1 MEGDCDRREGRTSW
15 HHQPCLCCGENA
27 FKFVVAGFALLSGMC
42 IALSTQHAQPTHQHL
57 RQKVS
62 RSHLERHPETRA
74 TAQHRVRRY
83 TKIGTDW
90 PWSQAHI
97 KYTGSMGLNSNK
109 GLNLSTV
116 VMHGTEV
123 YLENEWGWDSTNR
136 LPQLLGKVGQ
146 EIKVGCRVINGSTH
160 QRVTQISVTEVKT
173 KKNQKK
179 TCAVEKLDCW
189 YNFTLVQ
196 PVFVVCLW
204 AHNSVGLSFKFQIST
219 TTHSFAA
226 VKISKCHFLAWH
238 AAQYAE
244 VGNQVKLEIKYS
256 QESITDPMQI
266 DGTTVTIAAPNGRR
280 WVVPVNCLRESKSL
294 NRSELGTEASWY
306 NQDYGRCPYLVI
318 NLQVWC
324 RGNLSVEMSPE
335 LGGTWWIGGPEGFKK
350 EFTIIAV
357 LRPFISKIGPYVV
370 KQNHIQELLTGPVR
384 SLKKVVLSLSTVN
397 ISSVRPHCTPFLST
411 LHAGWLAWLHSRSIQ
426 GTRARRDLLA
436 TALGGGGA
444 GLGVLNS
451 MNAEVLANKLE
462 AVTSGV
468 QGLLSPLNSSLA
480 SLGMGQWLV
489 SEVLP
494 TWEQISE
501 KDHQVL
507 LQVLGIEQNNVS
519 LALSCIQAQ
528 MWVQSV
534 IAGIL
539 RDGDNGVLP
548 TEIRK
553 IVWDAATE
561 KERQLQAWWRLV
573 NFTHDQVLNAV
584 IAHVL
589 TVAEAHIEKVY
600 PIVALGVNT
609 NGSVVYPLEHRMWA
623 RVSRGKWQ
631 SVDLEAC
638 ILERGLGFICEDDA
652 LKASDVCFDTKEGVC
667 HFEINP
673 QSRNKN
679 VLAYGGKGC
688 VCFRTMCKYVQINEV
703 YNQTVFNDSNM
714 CACNVAIIR
723 GCDFVYKPPVF
734 TSQLLIRNYTLYRSI
749 TPTPIGMDLSL
760 VKEMLEHATLQQL
773 LENAKAEAKKILI
786 TVHHDGNVIKQVM
799 ERIKRVGE
807 HHWWEIFFG
816 WSPTATGI
824 FNALLH
830 PVVVILL
837 MQICVCF
844 AMVVTCYWMRQVK
857 LCIDKQVKRLGLAKR
872 LLP

>member
-1 MEGDCDRREGRTSW
+1 MI
-15 HHQPCLCCGENA
+15 
-27 FKFVVAGFALLSGMC
+27 SGMC
-42 IALSTQHAQPTHQHL
+42 IALSVHHAQPTHQHL
-57 RQKVS
+57 QEQVS
-62 RSHLERHPETRA
+62 LSHLARHPDKWA
-74 TAQHRVRRY
+74 AVQHRVRRY
-83 TKIGTDW
+83 AKIGMDW
-90 PWSQAHI
+90 PWSQAHV
-97 KYTGSMGLNSNK
+97 KYTGSMGLSSNK

-116 VMHGTEV
+116 VMHGAEV
-123 YLENEWGWDSTNR
+123 YLENEWSWDSTSR

-146 EIKVGCRVINGSTH
+146 EIKVGCRVVNGSTH
-160 QRVTQISVTEVKT
+160 QRVTQISITEIKT
-173 KKNQKK
+173 KKSQKK
-179 TCAVEKLDCW
+179 NCAMEKLDCW
-189 YNFTLVQ
+189 CNFTLVQ

-204 AHNSVGLSFKFQIST
+204 AQNSVGLSFKFKIST
-219 TTHSFAA
+219 TMHSFSALK
-226 VKISKCHFLAWH
+226 VPRCHFLAWR
-238 AAQYAE
+238 AARYAE
-244 VGNQVKLEIKYS
+244 VGNQVKLEIRYS
-256 QESITDPMQI
+256 QGSITDLRKI
-266 DGTTVTIAAPNGRR
+266 NGTTVTITAPNGRK
-280 WVVPVNCLRESKSL
+280 WVVLLNCPQDNKIL
-294 NRSELGTEASWY
+294 NRSELKPEASWY
-306 NQDYGRCPYLVI
+306 SQDYGYCPHPLV

-324 RGNLSVEMSPE
+324 QGNLNVEMSPE
-335 LGGTWWIGGPEGFKK
+335 LGGKWLIGGPEGFQK
-350 EFTIIAV
+350 EFPIFAV
-357 LRPFISKIGPYVV
+357 QRPFVSKIGPYVV
-370 KQNHIQELLTGPVR
+370 KQNHIQELLTSPVR

-411 LHAGWLAWLHSRSIQ
+411 LYTGWLAWLHSRSIQ
-426 GTRARRDLLA
+426 GARARRDLLA

-451 MNAEVLANKLE
+451 MNVEVLANKLE

-468 QGLLSPLNSSLA
+468 QGILSPLNSSLA

-494 TWEQISE
+494 TWKKISE

-507 LQVLGIEQNNVS
+507 LQALGIEQNNVS

-534 IAGIL
+534 VAGIL

-553 IVWDAATE
+553 IVWDAATD

-573 NFTHDQVLNAV
+573 NFTHDQVLDAV
-584 IAHVL
+584 IAYVL
-589 TVAEAHIEKVY
+589 TVAEARIEKVY

-609 NGSVVYPLEHRMWA
+609 NGSVVYPLDHRMWA
-623 RVSRGKWQ
+623 RVSDKKWQ

-652 LKASDVCFDTKEGVC
+652 LKASDVCFDTSEGVC

-673 QSRNKN
+673 QSNNKT
-679 VLAYGGKGC
+679 VLVYVGKGC
-688 VCFRTMCKYVQINEV
+688 VCFRTMCKYVQINDI

-760 VKEMLEHATLQQL
+760 VKEMLEHANLQQL

-786 TVHHDGNVIKQVM
+786 TVHHDGNVIKQVI

-807 HHWWEIFFG
+807 HHWWEMFFG

-830 PVVVILL
+830 PVVIILL
-837 MQICVCF
+837 MQACVCF
-844 AMVVTCYWMRQVK
+844 AMVATCYWIRQVR
-857 LCIDKQVKRLGLAKR
+857 LCIDSQLNQLGLAKR

>member
-1 MEGDCDRREGRTSW
+1 MI
-15 HHQPCLCCGENA
+15 
-27 FKFVVAGFALLSGMC
+27 SGMC
-42 IALSTQHAQPTHQHL
+42 IALSVHHAQPTHQHL
-57 RQKVS
+57 QEQVS
-62 RSHLERHPETRA
+62 HSHLARHPDKWA
-74 TAQHRVRRY
+74 AVQHRVRRY
-83 TKIGTDW
+83 AKIGTDW
-90 PWSQAHI
+90 PWSQAHV
-97 KYTGSMGLNSNK
+97 KYTGSMGLSSNK

-116 VMHGTEV
+116 VMHGAEV
-123 YLENEWGWDSTNR
+123 YLENEWSWDSTSR

-146 EIKVGCRVINGSTH
+146 EIKVGCRVVNGSTH
-160 QRVTQISVTEVKT
+160 QRVTQISITEIKT
-173 KKNQKK
+173 KKSQKK
-179 TCAVEKLDCW
+179 NCAMEKLDCW
-189 YNFTLVQ
+189 CNFTLVQ

-204 AHNSVGLSFKFQIST
+204 AQNSVGLSFKFKIST
-219 TTHSFAA
+219 TMHSFSALK
-226 VKISKCHFLAWH
+226 VPRCHFLAWR
-238 AAQYAE
+238 AARYAE
-244 VGNQVKLEIKYS
+244 VGNQVKLEIRYS
-256 QESITDPMQI
+256 QGSITDLRKI
-266 DGTTVTIAAPNGRR
+266 NGTTVTITAPNGRK
-280 WVVPVNCLRESKSL
+280 WVVLLNCPQDNKIL
-294 NRSELGTEASWY
+294 NRSELKPEASWY
-306 NQDYGRCPYLVI
+306 SQDYGYCPHPLV

-324 RGNLSVEMSPE
+324 QGNLNVEMSPE
-335 LGGTWWIGGPEGFKK
+335 LGGKWLIGGPEGFQK
-350 EFTIIAV
+350 EFPIFAV
-357 LRPFISKIGPYVV
+357 QRPFVSKIGPYVV
-370 KQNHIQELLTGPVR
+370 KQNHIQELLTSPVR

-411 LHAGWLAWLHSRSIQ
+411 LYTGWLAWLHSRSIQ
-426 GTRARRDLLA
+426 GARARRDLLA

-451 MNAEVLANKLE
+451 MNVEVLANKLE

-468 QGLLSPLNSSLA
+468 QGILSPLNSSLA

-494 TWEQISE
+494 TWEKISE

-507 LQVLGIEQNNVS
+507 LQALGIEQNNVS

-534 IAGIL
+534 VAGIL

-553 IVWDAATE
+553 IVWDAATD

-573 NFTHDQVLNAV
+573 NFTHDQVLDAV
-584 IAHVL
+584 IAYVL
-589 TVAEAHIEKVY
+589 TVAEARIEKVY

-609 NGSVVYPLEHRMWA
+609 NGSVVYPLDHRMWA
-623 RVSRGKWQ
+623 RVSDKKWQ

-652 LKASDVCFDTKEGVC
+652 LKASDVCFDTSEGVC

-673 QSRNKN
+673 QSNNKT
-679 VLAYGGKGC
+679 VLVYVGKGC
-688 VCFRTMCKYVQINEV
+688 VCFRTMCKYVQINDI

-760 VKEMLEHATLQQL
+760 VKEMLEHANLQQL

-786 TVHHDGNVIKQVM
+786 TVHHDGNVIKQVI

-807 HHWWEIFFG
+807 HHWWEMFFG

-830 PVVVILL
+830 PVVIILL
-837 MQICVCF
+837 MQACVCF
-844 AMVVTCYWMRQVK
+844 AMVATCYWIRQVR
-857 LCIDKQVKRLGLAKR
+857 LCIDSQLNQLGLAKR

>member
-1 MEGDCDRREGRTSW
+1 MI
-15 HHQPCLCCGENA
+15 
-27 FKFVVAGFALLSGMC
+27 SGMC
-42 IALSTQHAQPTHQHL
+42 IALSVHHAQPTHQHL
-57 RQKVS
+57 QEQVS
-62 RSHLERHPETRA
+62 LSHLARHPDKWA
-74 TAQHRVRRY
+74 AVQHRVRRY
-83 TKIGTDW
+83 AKIGMDW
-90 PWSQAHI
+90 PWSQAHV
-97 KYTGSMGLNSNK
+97 KYTGSMGLSSNK

-116 VMHGTEV
+116 VMHGAEV
-123 YLENEWGWDSTNR
+123 YLENEWSWDSTSR

-146 EIKVGCRVINGSTH
+146 EIKVGCRVVNGSTH
-160 QRVTQISVTEVKT
+160 QRVTQISITEIKT
-173 KKNQKK
+173 KKSQKK
-179 TCAVEKLDCW
+179 NCAMEKLDCW
-189 YNFTLVQ
+189 CNFTLVQ

-204 AHNSVGLSFKFQIST
+204 AQNSVGLSFKFKIST
-219 TTHSFAA
+219 TMHSFSALK
-226 VKISKCHFLAWH
+226 VPRCHFLAWR
-238 AAQYAE
+238 AARYAE
-244 VGNQVKLEIKYS
+244 VGNQVKLEIRYS
-256 QESITDPMQI
+256 QGSITDLRKI
-266 DGTTVTIAAPNGRR
+266 NGTTVTITAPNGHK
-280 WVVPVNCLRESKSL
+280 WVVLLNCPQDNKIL
-294 NRSELGTEASWY
+294 NRSELKPEASWY
-306 NQDYGRCPYLVI
+306 SQDYGYCPHPLV

-324 RGNLSVEMSPE
+324 QGNLNVEMSPE
-335 LGGTWWIGGPEGFKK
+335 LGGKWLIGGPEGFQK
-350 EFTIIAV
+350 EFPIFAV
-357 LRPFISKIGPYVV
+357 QRPFVSKIGPYVV
-370 KQNHIQELLTGPVR
+370 KQNHIQELLTSPVR

-411 LHAGWLAWLHSRSIQ
+411 LYTGWLAWLHSRSIQ
-426 GTRARRDLLA
+426 GARARRDLLA

-451 MNAEVLANKLE
+451 MNVEVLANKLE

-468 QGLLSPLNSSLA
+468 QGILSPLNSSLA

-494 TWEQISE
+494 TWEKISE

-507 LQVLGIEQNNVS
+507 LQALGIEQNNVS

-534 IAGIL
+534 VAGIL

-553 IVWDAATE
+553 IVWDAATD

-573 NFTHDQVLNAV
+573 NFTHDQVLDAV
-584 IAHVL
+584 IAYVL
-589 TVAEAHIEKVY
+589 TVAEARIEKVY

-609 NGSVVYPLEHRMWA
+609 NGSVVYPLDHRMWA
-623 RVSRGKWQ
+623 RVSDKKWQ

-652 LKASDVCFDTKEGVC
+652 LKASDVCFDTSEGVC

-673 QSRNKN
+673 QSNNKT
-679 VLAYGGKGC
+679 VLVYVGKGC
-688 VCFRTMCKYVQINEV
+688 VCFRTMCKYVQINDI

-760 VKEMLEHATLQQL
+760 VKEMLEHANLQQL

-786 TVHHDGNVIKQVM
+786 TVHHDGNVIKQVI

-807 HHWWEIFFG
+807 HHWWEMFFG

-830 PVVVILL
+830 PVVIILL
-837 MQICVCF
+837 MQACVCF
-844 AMVVTCYWMRQVK
+844 AMVATCYWIRQVR
-857 LCIDKQVKRLGLAKR
+857 LCIDSQLNQLGLAKR

>member
-1 MEGDCDRREGRTSW
+1 MI
-15 HHQPCLCCGENA
+15 
-27 FKFVVAGFALLSGMC
+27 SGMC
-42 IALSTQHAQPTHQHL
+42 IALSVHHAQPTHQHL
-57 RQKVS
+57 QEQVS
-62 RSHLERHPETRA
+62 HSHLARHPDKWA
-74 TAQHRVRRY
+74 AVQHRVRRY
-83 TKIGTDW
+83 AKIGMDW
-90 PWSQAHI
+90 PWSQAHV
-97 KYTGSMGLNSNK
+97 KYTGSMGLSSNK

-116 VMHGTEV
+116 VMHGAEV
-123 YLENEWGWDSTNR
+123 YLENEWSWDSTSR

-146 EIKVGCRVINGSTH
+146 EIKVGCRVVNGSTH
-160 QRVTQISVTEVKT
+160 QRVTQISITEIKT
-173 KKNQKK
+173 KKSQKK
-179 TCAVEKLDCW
+179 NCAMEKLDCW
-189 YNFTLVQ
+189 CNFTLVQ

-204 AHNSVGLSFKFQIST
+204 AQNSVGLSFKFKIST
-219 TTHSFAA
+219 TMHSFSALK
-226 VKISKCHFLAWH
+226 VPRCHFLAWR
-238 AAQYAE
+238 AARYAE
-244 VGNQVKLEIKYS
+244 VGNQVKLEIRYS
-256 QESITDPMQI
+256 QGSITDLRKI
-266 DGTTVTIAAPNGRR
+266 NGTTVTITAPNGRK
-280 WVVPVNCLRESKSL
+280 WVVLLNCPQDNKIL
-294 NRSELGTEASWY
+294 NRSELKPEASWY
-306 NQDYGRCPYLVI
+306 SQDYGYCPHPLV

-324 RGNLSVEMSPE
+324 QGNLNVEMSPE
-335 LGGTWWIGGPEGFKK
+335 LGGKWLIGGPEGFQK
-350 EFTIIAV
+350 EFPIFAV
-357 LRPFISKIGPYVV
+357 QRPFVSKIGPYVV
-370 KQNHIQELLTGPVR
+370 KQNHIQELLTSPVR

-411 LHAGWLAWLHSRSIQ
+411 LYTGWLAWLHSRSIQ
-426 GTRARRDLLA
+426 GARARRDLLA

-451 MNAEVLANKLE
+451 MNVEVLANKLE

-468 QGLLSPLNSSLA
+468 QGILSPLNSSLA

-494 TWEQISE
+494 TWEKISE

-507 LQVLGIEQNNVS
+507 LQALGIEQNNVS

-534 IAGIL
+534 VAGIL

-553 IVWDAATE
+553 IVWDAATD

-573 NFTHDQVLNAV
+573 NFTHDQVLDAV
-584 IAHVL
+584 IAYVL
-589 TVAEAHIEKVY
+589 TVAEARIEKVY

-609 NGSVVYPLEHRMWA
+609 NGSVVYPLDHRMWA
-623 RVSRGKWQ
+623 RVSDKKWQ

-652 LKASDVCFDTKEGVC
+652 LKASDVCFDTSEGVC

-673 QSRNKN
+673 QSNNKT
-679 VLAYGGKGC
+679 VLVYVGKGC
-688 VCFRTMCKYVQINEV
+688 VCFRTMCKYVQINDI

-760 VKEMLEHATLQQL
+760 VKEMLEHANLQQL

-786 TVHHDGNVIKQVM
+786 TVHHDGNVIKQVI

-807 HHWWEIFFG
+807 HHWWEMFFG

-830 PVVVILL
+830 PVVIILL
-837 MQICVCF
+837 MQACVCF
-844 AMVVTCYWMRQVK
+844 AMVATCYWIRQVR
-857 LCIDKQVKRLGLAKR
+857 LCIDSQLNQLGLAKR

>member
-1 MEGDCDRREGRTSW
+1 MI
-15 HHQPCLCCGENA
+15 
-27 FKFVVAGFALLSGMC
+27 SGMC
-42 IALSTQHAQPTHQHL
+42 IALSVHHAQPTHQHL
-57 RQKVS
+57 QEQVS
-62 RSHLERHPETRA
+62 LSHLARHPDKWA
-74 TAQHRVRRY
+74 AVQHRVRRY
-83 TKIGTDW
+83 AKIGMDW
-90 PWSQAHI
+90 PWSQAHV
-97 KYTGSMGLNSNK
+97 KYTGSMGLSSNK

-116 VMHGTEV
+116 VMHGAEV
-123 YLENEWGWDSTNR
+123 YLENEWSWDSTSR

-146 EIKVGCRVINGSTH
+146 EIKVGCRVVNGSTH
-160 QRVTQISVTEVKT
+160 QRVTQISITEIKT
-173 KKNQKK
+173 KKSQKK
-179 TCAVEKLDCW
+179 NCAMEKLDCW
-189 YNFTLVQ
+189 CNFTLVQ

-204 AHNSVGLSFKFQIST
+204 AQNSVGLSFKFKIST
-219 TTHSFAA
+219 TMHSFSALK
-226 VKISKCHFLAWH
+226 VPRCHFLAWR
-238 AAQYAE
+238 AARYAE
-244 VGNQVKLEIKYS
+244 VGNQVKLEIRYS
-256 QESITDPMQI
+256 QGSITDLRKI
-266 DGTTVTIAAPNGRR
+266 NGTTVTITAPNGRK
-280 WVVPVNCLRESKSL
+280 WVVLLNCPQDNKIL
-294 NRSELGTEASWY
+294 NRSELKPEASWY
-306 NQDYGRCPYLVI
+306 SQDYGYCPHPLV

-324 RGNLSVEMSPE
+324 QGNLNVEMSPE
-335 LGGTWWIGGPEGFKK
+335 LGGKWLIGGPEGFQK
-350 EFTIIAV
+350 EFPIFAV
-357 LRPFISKIGPYVV
+357 QRPFVSKIGPYVV
-370 KQNHIQELLTGPVR
+370 KQNHIQELLTSPVR

-411 LHAGWLAWLHSRSIQ
+411 LYTGWLAWLHSRSIQ
-426 GTRARRDLLA
+426 GARARRDLLA

-451 MNAEVLANKLE
+451 MNVEVLANKLE

-468 QGLLSPLNSSLA
+468 QGILSPLNSSLA

-494 TWEQISE
+494 TWEKISE

-507 LQVLGIEQNNVS
+507 LQALGIEQNNVS

-534 IAGIL
+534 VAGIL

-553 IVWDAATE
+553 IVWDAATD

-573 NFTHDQVLNAV
+573 NFTHDQVLDAV
-584 IAHVL
+584 IAYVL
-589 TVAEAHIEKVY
+589 TVAEARIEKVY

-609 NGSVVYPLEHRMWA
+609 NGSVVYPLDHRMWA
-623 RVSRGKWQ
+623 RVSDKKWQ

-652 LKASDVCFDTKEGVC
+652 LKASDVCFDTSEGVC

-673 QSRNKN
+673 QSNNKT
-679 VLAYGGKGC
+679 VLVYVGKGC
-688 VCFRTMCKYVQINEV
+688 VCFRTMCKYVQINDI

-760 VKEMLEHATLQQL
+760 VKEMLEHANLQQL

-786 TVHHDGNVIKQVM
+786 TVHHDGNVIKQVI

-807 HHWWEIFFG
+807 HHWWEMFFG

-830 PVVVILL
+830 PVVIILL
-837 MQICVCF
+837 MQACVCF
-844 AMVVTCYWMRQVK
+844 AMVATCYWIRQVR
-857 LCIDKQVKRLGLAKR
+857 LCIDSQLNQLGLAKR

>member
-1 MEGDCDRREGRTSW
+1 MI
-15 HHQPCLCCGENA
+15 
-27 FKFVVAGFALLSGMC
+27 SGMC
-42 IALSTQHAQPTHQHL
+42 IALSMHHAQPTHQHL
-57 RQKVS
+57 QEQVS
-62 RSHLERHPETRA
+62 HSLLARHPDKWA
-74 TAQHRVRRY
+74 AVQHRVRRY
-83 TKIGTDW
+83 AKIGTDW

-97 KYTGSMGLNSNK
+97 KYTGSMGLSSNK

-116 VMHGTEV
+116 VMHGAEV
-123 YLENEWGWDSTNR
+123 YLENEWSWDSTSR

-146 EIKVGCRVINGSTH
+146 EIKVGCRVVNGSTH
-160 QRVTQISVTEVKT
+160 QRVTQISITEIKT
-173 KKNQKK
+173 KKSQKK
-179 TCAVEKLDCW
+179 NCAMEKLDCW
-189 YNFTLVQ
+189 CNFTLVQ

-204 AHNSVGLSFKFQIST
+204 AQNSVGLSFKFKIST
-219 TTHSFAA
+219 TMHSFSALK
-226 VKISKCHFLAWH
+226 VPRCHFLAWR

-244 VGNQVKLEIKYS
+244 VGNQVKLEIRYS
-256 QESITDPMQI
+256 QGSITDPRKI
-266 DGTTVTIAAPNGRR
+266 NGTTVTITAPNGRK
-280 WVVPVNCLRESKSL
+280 WVVLLNCPQDNKILS
-294 NRSELGTEASWY
+294 RSELKPEASWY
-306 NQDYGRCPYLVI
+306 SQDYGYCPHPLV

-324 RGNLSVEMSPE
+324 RGNLSIEMSPE
-335 LGGTWWIGGPEGFKK
+335 LGGKWLIGGPEGFQK
-350 EFTIIAV
+350 EFPMFAV
-357 LRPFISKIGPYVV
+357 QRPFVSKIGPYVV
-370 KQNHIQELLTGPVR
+370 KQNHIQELLTSPVR

-397 ISSVRPHCTPFLST
+397 ISSIRPHCTPFLST
-411 LHAGWLAWLHSRSIQ
+411 LYTGWLAWLHSRSIQ

-451 MNAEVLANKLE
+451 MNVEVLANKLE

-494 TWEQISE
+494 TWEKISE

-507 LQVLGIEQNNVS
+507 LQALGIEQNNVS

-534 IAGIL
+534 VAGIL

-553 IVWDAATE
+553 IVWDAATD

-573 NFTHDQVLNAV
+573 NFTHDQVLDAV
-584 IAHVL
+584 IAFVL
-589 TVAEAHIEKVY
+589 TVAEARIEKVY

-609 NGSVVYPLEHRMWA
+609 NGSVVYPLDHRMWA
-623 RVSRGKWQ
+623 RVSDKKWQ

-652 LKASDVCFDTKEGVC
+652 LKASDVCFDTREGVC

-673 QSRNKN
+673 QSNNKT
-679 VLAYGGKGC
+679 VLVYVGKGC
-688 VCFRTMCKYVQINEV
+688 VCFRTMCKYVQINDI

-760 VKEMLEHATLQQL
+760 VKEMLEHANLQQL

-786 TVHHDGNVIKQVM
+786 TVHHDGNVIKQVI

-807 HHWWEIFFG
+807 HHWWEMFFG

-830 PVVVILL
+830 PVVIILL
-837 MQICVCF
+837 MQACVCF
-844 AMVVTCYWMRQVK
+844 AMVATCYWIRQVR
-857 LCIDKQVKRLGLAKR
+857 LCIDSQLNQLGLAKR

>member
-1 MEGDCDRREGRTSW
+1 M
-15 HHQPCLCCGENA
+15 
-27 FKFVVAGFALLSGMC
+27 
-42 IALSTQHAQPTHQHL
+42 
-57 RQKVS
+57 
-62 RSHLERHPETRA
+62 
-74 TAQHRVRRY
+74 
-83 TKIGTDW
+83 
-90 PWSQAHI
+90 
-97 KYTGSMGLNSNK
+97 
-109 GLNLSTV
+109 
-116 VMHGTEV
+116 
-123 YLENEWGWDSTNR
+123 
-136 LPQLLGKVGQ
+136 
-146 EIKVGCRVINGSTH
+146 
-160 QRVTQISVTEVKT
+160 
-173 KKNQKK
+173 
-179 TCAVEKLDCW
+179 
-189 YNFTLVQ
+189 
-196 PVFVVCLW
+196 
-204 AHNSVGLSFKFQIST
+204 
-219 TTHSFAA
+219 
-226 VKISKCHFLAWH
+226 
-238 AAQYAE
+238 
-244 VGNQVKLEIKYS
+244 
-256 QESITDPMQI
+256 
-266 DGTTVTIAAPNGRR
+266 
-280 WVVPVNCLRESKSL
+280 
-294 NRSELGTEASWY
+294 
-306 NQDYGRCPYLVI
+306 
-318 NLQVWC
+318 
-324 RGNLSVEMSPE
+324 
-335 LGGTWWIGGPEGFKK
+335 IGGPEGFQK
-350 EFTIIAV
+350 EFPIFAV
-357 LRPFISKIGPYVV
+357 QRPFVSKIGPYVV
-370 KQNHIQELLTGPVR
+370 KQNHIQELLTSPVR

-397 ISSVRPHCTPFLST
+397 ISSIRPHCTPFLST
-411 LHAGWLAWLHSRSIQ
+411 LYTGWLAWLHSRSIQ

-451 MNAEVLANKLE
+451 MNVEVLANKLE

-494 TWEQISE
+494 TWEKISE

-507 LQVLGIEQNNVS
+507 LQALGIEQNNVS

-534 IAGIL
+534 VAGIL

-553 IVWDAATE
+553 IVWDAATD

-573 NFTHDQVLNAV
+573 NFTHDQVLDAV
-584 IAHVL
+584 IAFVL
-589 TVAEAHIEKVY
+589 TVAEARIEKVY

-609 NGSVVYPLEHRMWA
+609 NGSVVYPLDHRMWA
-623 RVSRGKWQ
+623 RVSDKKWQ

-652 LKASDVCFDTKEGVC
+652 LKASDVCFDTREGVC

-673 QSRNKN
+673 QSNNKT
-679 VLAYGGKGC
+679 VLVYVGKGC
-688 VCFRTMCKYVQINEV
+688 VCFRTMCKYVQINDI

-760 VKEMLEHATLQQL
+760 VKEMLEHANLQQL

-786 TVHHDGNVIKQVM
+786 TVHHDGNVIKQVI

-807 HHWWEIFFG
+807 HHWWEMFFG
-816 WSPTATGI
+816 WSPTASGI

-830 PVVVILL
+830 PVVIILL
-837 MQICVCF
+837 MQACVCF
-844 AMVVTCYWMRQVK
+844 AMVATCYWIRQVR
-857 LCIDKQVKRLGLAKR
+857 LCIDSQLNQLGLAKR

>member
-1 MEGDCDRREGRTSW
+1 
-15 HHQPCLCCGENA
+15 
-27 FKFVVAGFALLSGMC
+27 
-42 IALSTQHAQPTHQHL
+42 
-57 RQKVS
+57 
-62 RSHLERHPETRA
+62 
-74 TAQHRVRRY
+74 
-83 TKIGTDW
+83 
-90 PWSQAHI
+90 
-97 KYTGSMGLNSNK
+97 MGLNSNK
-109 GLNLSTV
+109 RLNLSTV

-123 YLENEWGWDSTNR
+123 YLENEWSWDSTNR

-146 EIKVGCRVINGSTH
+146 EIKVGCRVINGSTY

-179 TCAVEKLDCW
+179 NCAVEKLDCW
-189 YNFTLVQ
+189 CNFTLVQ

-204 AHNSVGLSFKFQIST
+204 AHDSVGLSFKFKIT
-219 TTHSFAA
+219 TMTRSFAA
-226 VKISKCHFLAWH
+226 IKISKCHFLAWH

-256 QESITDPMQI
+256 QEGITDPMQI
-266 DGTTVTIAAPNGRR
+266 DGTTVTITAPNGRK
-280 WVVPVNCLRESKSL
+280 WVVSVNCLRENKTL

-306 NQDYGRCPYLVI
+306 NQDYGRCPHLVI

-335 LGGTWWIGGPEGFKK
+335 LGGKWWIGGPEGFKK

-357 LRPFISKIGPYVV
+357 LRPFVSKIGPYVV

-397 ISSVRPHCTPFLST
+397 ISSIRPHCTPFLST
-411 LHAGWLAWLHSRSIQ
+411 LNTGWLAWLHSRSIQ

-436 TALGGGGA
+436 TALGGGGT

-451 MNAEVLANKLE
+451 MNMEVLANKLE

-468 QGLLSPLNSSLA
+468 QGVLNPLNSSLA

-507 LQVLGIEQNNVS
+507 LQALGIEQNNIS

-534 IAGIL
+534 VAGIL

-589 TVAEAHIEKVY
+589 TVAEARIEKVY

-609 NGSVVYPLEHRMWA
+609 NGSVVYPLDHRMWA
-623 RVSRGKWQ
+623 RVSDGKWQ

-673 QSRNKN
+673 QSSNKTMLVYVKITRFLSAEYSLKHKDFCLGLK
-679 VLAYGGKGC
+679 VLAECGALHGC
-688 VCFRTMCKYVQINEV
+688 RTRQQHPLQLQRAAALCRAGTRCTGSCQFWDVPCSHVEVPQQVLTPCEQTQRVSISSEAKLVLLAVLSVERKDERQAVHRRTYPTPGEPPFAAVRQAVCRLCSTTPSPQAQRPADDEDSSASEGSRGFSADGFCKAGDMEVDDKSADSTAMEKLKQFHRAKQWLVHTHVRNGMVPLSNGAVASRDCKSLQVLIKVIN
-703 YNQTVFNDSNM
+703 TSS
-714 CACNVAIIR
+714 
-723 GCDFVYKPPVF
+723 
-734 TSQLLIRNYTLYRSI
+734 TSQGSEYTG
-749 TPTPIGMDLSL
+749 TLSL
-760 VKEMLEHATLQQL
+760 VSYCCRQERLPG
-773 LENAKAEAKKILI
+773 KKKTWKVPI
-786 TVHHDGNVIKQVM
+786 TSQ
-799 ERIKRVGE
+799 
-807 HHWWEIFFG
+807 
-816 WSPTATGI
+816 PQ
-824 FNALLH
+824 
-830 PVVVILL
+830 P
-837 MQICVCF
+837 
-844 AMVVTCYWMRQVK
+844 
-857 LCIDKQVKRLGLAKR
+857 
-872 LLP
+872 

>member
-15 HHQPCLCCGENA
+15 HHQPCLHYGENA
-27 FKFVVAGFALLSGMC
+27 FKFVVAGFALISGMC
-42 IALSTQHAQPTHQHL
+42 IALSMECAQL
-57 RQKVS
+57 NYKNFREKFS
-62 RSHLERHPETRA
+62 SSLLERHFNKRA

-83 TKIGTDW
+83 TKTGTDW

-116 VMHGTEV
+116 VMHGSEV
-123 YLENEWGWDSTNR
+123 YLENEWSWDSTNR

-146 EIKVGCRVINGSTH
+146 DIKVGCRVINGSTH
-160 QRVTQISVTEVKT
+160 ERVTQISVTEIKT
-173 KKNQKK
+173 KKSQKK
-179 TCAVEKLDCW
+179 NCAMEKLDCW
-189 YNFTLVQ
+189 CNFTLVQ

-204 AHNSVGLSFKFQIST
+204 AQNSVGLSFKFKIST
-219 TTHSFAA
+219 TIRSFTAI
-226 VKISKCHFLAWH
+226 KILKCHFLAWH
-238 AAQYAE
+238 AVQYAE
-244 VGNQVKLEIKYS
+244 VGNQVKLEIRYS
-256 QESITDPMQI
+256 QESVTDPRKI
-266 DGTTVTIAAPNGRR
+266 NGATVTITAPNGHK
-280 WVVPVNCLRESKSL
+280 WIVSVNCIRESKTFNKSL
-294 NRSELGTEASWY
+294 LSAEGSWY
-306 NQDYGRCPYLVI
+306 NQNYGHCPRSII

-324 RGNLSVEMSPE
+324 RGNLSVQMSSE
-335 LGGTWWIGGPEGFKK
+335 LGGKWLIGGPEGFKK

-357 LRPFISKIGPYVV
+357 LRPFVSKIGPYVV

-397 ISSVRPHCTPFLST
+397 VSSVRPHCTPFLST
-411 LHAGWLAWLHSRSIQ
+411 LYTGWLAWLHSRSIHEVR
-426 GTRARRDLLA
+426 TKRDLLSM
-436 TALGGGGA
+436 ALGGGGT

-451 MNAEVLANKLE
+451 MNVEVLANKLE
-462 AVTSGV
+462 AVTSGM
-468 QGLLSPLNSSLA
+468 QGLINPINSSLA
-480 SLGMGQWLV
+480 NLGMGQWLV
-489 SEVLP
+489 SDVLP
-494 TWEQISE
+494 AWEQISE

-507 LQVLGIEQNNVS
+507 LQALGIEQNNVS

-528 MWVQSV
+528 TWVQSV
-534 IAGIL
+534 VAGIL

-584 IAHVL
+584 IAYVL
-589 TVAEAHIEKVY
+589 TVEDATIEKVY
-600 PIVALGVNT
+600 PIVALGINT
-609 NGSVVYPLEHRMWA
+609 NESVVYPLDHRMWA
-623 RVSRGKWQ
+623 RVSDKKWQ
-631 SVDLEAC
+631 TVDLEAC

-673 QSRNKN
+673 QSNNKT
-679 VLAYGGKGC
+679 VLAYVGKGC
-688 VCFRTMCKYVQINEV
+688 VCFRTMCKYVVINEI

-734 TSQLLIRNYTLYRSI
+734 TSQLLIRNYTLYHSI

-760 VKEMLEHATLQQL
+760 VKEMLEHANLQQL

-799 ERIKRVGE
+799 ERIKKVGE

-837 MQICVCF
+837 MQICVCI
-844 AMVVTCYWMRQVK
+844 AMVVTCYWMRQVRH
-857 LCIDKQVKRLGLAKR
+857 CIDKQLKELGVAKR
-872 LLP
+872 FLQ

>member
-1 MEGDCDRREGRTSW
+1 MI
-15 HHQPCLCCGENA
+15 
-27 FKFVVAGFALLSGMC
+27 SGMC
-42 IALSTQHAQPTHQHL
+42 IALSVHHAQPTHQHL
-57 RQKVS
+57 QEQVS
-62 RSHLERHPETRA
+62 LSHLARHPDKWA
-74 TAQHRVRRY
+74 AVQHRVRRY
-83 TKIGTDW
+83 AKIGMDW
-90 PWSQAHI
+90 PWSQAHV
-97 KYTGSMGLNSNK
+97 KYTGSMGLSSNK

-116 VMHGTEV
+116 VMHGAEV
-123 YLENEWGWDSTNR
+123 YLENEWSWDSTSR

-146 EIKVGCRVINGSTH
+146 EIKVGCRVVNGSTH
-160 QRVTQISVTEVKT
+160 QRVTQISITEIKT
-173 KKNQKK
+173 KKSQKK
-179 TCAVEKLDCW
+179 NCAMEKLDCW
-189 YNFTLVQ
+189 CNFTLVQ

-204 AHNSVGLSFKFQIST
+204 AQNSVGLSFKFKIST
-219 TTHSFAA
+219 TMHSFSALK
-226 VKISKCHFLAWH
+226 VPRCHFLAWR
-238 AAQYAE
+238 AARYAE
-244 VGNQVKLEIKYS
+244 VGNQVKLEIRYS
-256 QESITDPMQI
+256 QGSITDLRKI
-266 DGTTVTIAAPNGRR
+266 NGTTVTITAPNGRK
-280 WVVPVNCLRESKSL
+280 WVVLLNCPQDNKIL
-294 NRSELGTEASWY
+294 NRSELKPEASWY
-306 NQDYGRCPYLVI
+306 SQDYGYCPHPLV

-324 RGNLSVEMSPE
+324 QGNLNVEMSPE
-335 LGGTWWIGGPEGFKK
+335 LGGKWLIGGPEGFQK
-350 EFTIIAV
+350 EFPIFAV
-357 LRPFISKIGPYVV
+357 QRPFVSKIGPYVV
-370 KQNHIQELLTGPVR
+370 KQNHIQELLTSPVR

-411 LHAGWLAWLHSRSIQ
+411 LYTGWLAWLHSRSIQ
-426 GTRARRDLLA
+426 GARARRDLLA

-451 MNAEVLANKLE
+451 MNVEVLANKLE

-468 QGLLSPLNSSLA
+468 QGILSPLNSSLA

-494 TWEQISE
+494 TWEKISE

-507 LQVLGIEQNNVS
+507 LQALGIEQNNVS

-534 IAGIL
+534 VAGIL

-553 IVWDAATE
+553 IVWDAATD
-561 KERQLQAWWRLV
+561 KERHLQAWWRLV
-573 NFTHDQVLNAV
+573 NFTHDQVLDAV
-584 IAHVL
+584 IAYVL
-589 TVAEAHIEKVY
+589 TVAEARIEKVY

-609 NGSVVYPLEHRMWA
+609 NGSVVYPLDHRMWA
-623 RVSRGKWQ
+623 RVSDKKWQ

-652 LKASDVCFDTKEGVC
+652 LKASDVCFDTSEGVC

-673 QSRNKN
+673 QSNNKT
-679 VLAYGGKGC
+679 VLVYVGKGC
-688 VCFRTMCKYVQINEV
+688 VCFRTMCKYVQINDI

-760 VKEMLEHATLQQL
+760 VKEMLEHANLQQL

-786 TVHHDGNVIKQVM
+786 TVHHDGNVIKQVI

-807 HHWWEIFFG
+807 HHWWEMFFG

-830 PVVVILL
+830 PVVIILL
-837 MQICVCF
+837 MQACVCF
-844 AMVVTCYWMRQVK
+844 AMVATCYWIRQVR
-857 LCIDKQVKRLGLAKR
+857 LCIDSQLNQLGLAKR

>member
-1 MEGDCDRREGRTSW
+1 MI
-15 HHQPCLCCGENA
+15 
-27 FKFVVAGFALLSGMC
+27 SGMC
-42 IALSTQHAQPTHQHL
+42 IALSMHHAQPTHQHL
-57 RQKVS
+57 QEQVS
-62 RSHLERHPETRA
+62 HSHLARHPDKWA
-74 TAQHRVRRY
+74 AVQHRVRRY

-90 PWSQAHI
+90 PWSQAHV
-97 KYTGSMGLNSNK
+97 KYTGSMGLSSNK

-116 VMHGTEV
+116 VMHGAEV
-123 YLENEWGWDSTNR
+123 YLENEWSWDSTSR
-136 LPQLLGKVGQ
+136 LPQLLGMVGQ
-146 EIKVGCRVINGSTH
+146 EIKVGCRVVNGSTH
-160 QRVTQISVTEVKT
+160 QRVTQISITEIKT
-173 KKNQKK
+173 KKSQKK
-179 TCAVEKLDCW
+179 NCAMEKLDCW
-189 YNFTLVQ
+189 CNFTLVQ

-204 AHNSVGLSFKFQIST
+204 AQNSVGLSFKFKIST
-219 TTHSFAA
+219 TMHSFSALK
-226 VKISKCHFLAWH
+226 VPRCHFLAWR

-244 VGNQVKLEIKYS
+244 VGNQVKLEIRYS
-256 QESITDPMQI
+256 QGSITDPRKI
-266 DGTTVTIAAPNGRR
+266 NGTTVTITAPNGRK
-280 WVVPVNCLRESKSL
+280 WVVLLNCPQDNKILS
-294 NRSELGTEASWY
+294 RSELKPEASWY
-306 NQDYGRCPYLVI
+306 SQDYGYCPHPLV

-324 RGNLSVEMSPE
+324 RGNLSIEMSPE
-335 LGGTWWIGGPEGFKK
+335 LGGKWLIGGPEGFQK
-350 EFTIIAV
+350 EFPMFAV
-357 LRPFISKIGPYVV
+357 QRPFVSKIGPYVV
-370 KQNHIQELLTGPVR
+370 KQNHIQELLTSPVR

-397 ISSVRPHCTPFLST
+397 ISSIRPHCTPFLST
-411 LHAGWLAWLHSRSIQ
+411 LYTGWLAWLHSRSIQ

-451 MNAEVLANKLE
+451 MNVEVLANKLE

-494 TWEQISE
+494 TWEKISE

-507 LQVLGIEQNNVS
+507 LQALGIEQNNVS

-534 IAGIL
+534 VAGIL

-553 IVWDAATE
+553 IVWDAATD

-573 NFTHDQVLNAV
+573 NFTHDQVLDAV
-584 IAHVL
+584 IAFVL
-589 TVAEAHIEKVY
+589 TVAEARIEKVY

-609 NGSVVYPLEHRMWA
+609 NGSVVYPLDHRMWA
-623 RVSRGKWQ
+623 RVSDKKWQ

-652 LKASDVCFDTKEGVC
+652 LKASDVCFDTREGVC

-673 QSRNKN
+673 QSNNKT
-679 VLAYGGKGC
+679 VLVYVGKGC
-688 VCFRTMCKYVQINEV
+688 VCFRTMCKYVQINDI

-760 VKEMLEHATLQQL
+760 VKEMLEHANLQQL

-786 TVHHDGNVIKQVM
+786 TVHHDGNVIKQVI

-807 HHWWEIFFG
+807 HHWWEMFFG
-816 WSPTATGI
+816 WSPTASGI

-830 PVVVILL
+830 PVVIILL
-837 MQICVCF
+837 MQACVCF
-844 AMVVTCYWMRQVK
+844 AMVATCYWIRQVR
-857 LCIDKQVKRLGLAKR
+857 LCIDSQLNQLGLAKR

>member
-1 MEGDCDRREGRTSW
+1 MI
-15 HHQPCLCCGENA
+15 
-27 FKFVVAGFALLSGMC
+27 SGMC
-42 IALSTQHAQPTHQHL
+42 IALSMHHAQPTHQHL
-57 RQKVS
+57 QEQVS
-62 RSHLERHPETRA
+62 HSHLARHPDKWA
-74 TAQHRVRRY
+74 AVQHRVRRY
-83 TKIGTDW
+83 AKIGTDW
-90 PWSQAHI
+90 PWSQAHV
-97 KYTGSMGLNSNK
+97 KYTGSMGLSSNK

-116 VMHGTEV
+116 VMHGAEV
-123 YLENEWGWDSTNR
+123 YLENEWSWDSTSR
-136 LPQLLGKVGQ
+136 LPQLLGMVGQ
-146 EIKVGCRVINGSTH
+146 EIKVGCRVVNGSTH
-160 QRVTQISVTEVKT
+160 QRVTQISITEIKT
-173 KKNQKK
+173 KKSQKK
-179 TCAVEKLDCW
+179 NCAMEKLDCW
-189 YNFTLVQ
+189 CNFTLVQ

-204 AHNSVGLSFKFQIST
+204 AQNSVGLSFKFKIST
-219 TTHSFAA
+219 TMHSFSALK
-226 VKISKCHFLAWH
+226 VPRCHFLAWR

-244 VGNQVKLEIKYS
+244 VGNQVKLEIRYS
-256 QESITDPMQI
+256 QGSITDPRKI
-266 DGTTVTIAAPNGRR
+266 NGTTVTITAPNGRK
-280 WVVPVNCLRESKSL
+280 WVVLLNCPQDNKILS
-294 NRSELGTEASWY
+294 RSELKPEASWY
-306 NQDYGRCPYLVI
+306 SQDYGYCPHPLV

-324 RGNLSVEMSPE
+324 RGNLSIEMSPE
-335 LGGTWWIGGPEGFKK
+335 LGGKWLIGGPEGFQK
-350 EFTIIAV
+350 EFPIFAV
-357 LRPFISKIGPYVV
+357 QRPFVSKIGPYVV
-370 KQNHIQELLTGPVR
+370 KQNHIQELLTSPVR

-411 LHAGWLAWLHSRSIQ
+411 LYTGWLAWLHSRSIQ

-451 MNAEVLANKLE
+451 MNVEVLANKLE

-494 TWEQISE
+494 TWEKISE

-507 LQVLGIEQNNVS
+507 LQALGIEQNNVS

-534 IAGIL
+534 VAGIL

-553 IVWDAATE
+553 IVWDAATD

-573 NFTHDQVLNAV
+573 NFTHDQVLDAV
-584 IAHVL
+584 IAFVL
-589 TVAEAHIEKVY
+589 TVAEARIEKVY

-609 NGSVVYPLEHRMWA
+609 NGSVVYPLDHRMWA
-623 RVSRGKWQ
+623 RVSDKKWQ

-652 LKASDVCFDTKEGVC
+652 LKASDVCFDTREGVC

-673 QSRNKN
+673 QSNNKT
-679 VLAYGGKGC
+679 VLVYVGKGC
-688 VCFRTMCKYVQINEV
+688 VCFRTMCKYVQINDI

-760 VKEMLEHATLQQL
+760 VKEMLEHANLQQL

-786 TVHHDGNVIKQVM
+786 TVHHDGNVIKQVI

-807 HHWWEIFFG
+807 HHWWEMFFG
-816 WSPTATGI
+816 WSPTASGI

-830 PVVVILL
+830 PVVIILL
-837 MQICVCF
+837 MQACVCF
-844 AMVVTCYWMRQVK
+844 AMVATCYWIRQVR
-857 LCIDKQVKRLGLAKR
+857 LCIDSQLNQLGLAKR

>member
-15 HHQPCLCCGENA
+15 HHQTCFCCGENA
-27 FKFVVAGFALLSGMC
+27 FKSLIAGFTLLSGMC
-42 IALSTQHAQPTHQHL
+42 IVLSTQCAQPMHQHL
-57 RQKVS
+57 EQTVIS
-62 RSHLERHPETRA
+62 SHLERHHDRQA

-83 TKIGTDW
+83 TKAGTNW
-90 PWSQAHI
+90 PWSQAYI
-97 KYTGSMGLNSNK
+97 KYTGSMGLNPNA

-123 YLENEWGWDSTNR
+123 YLENEWSWDSTNR
-136 LPQLLGKVGQ
+136 LPQLLGTVGQ
-146 EIKVGCRVINGSTH
+146 QIKVGCRLINASTH
-160 QRVTQISVTEVKT
+160 QPVNQISVTEVKT
-173 KKNQKK
+173 NKSQKK

-204 AHNSVGLSFKFQIST
+204 AQHSVGLSFKFKIST
-219 TTHSFAA
+219 TTPSFAA
-226 VKISKCHFLAWH
+226 VKISKCHYLAWH
-238 AAQYAE
+238 AAPYVE
-244 VGNQVKLEIKYS
+244 IGNQVKLEIKYS
-256 QESITDPMQI
+256 QESVTDPMQI
-266 DGTTVTIAAPNGRR
+266 DGTTVTVTAPNGRK
-280 WVVPVNCLRESKSL
+280 WVVPVSCFPENKTL
-294 NRSELGTEASWY
+294 NRSELGMEASWY
-306 NQDYGRCPYLVI
+306 NQNYGRCPHLLI
-318 NLQVWC
+318 TLQVWC
-324 RGNLSVEMSPE
+324 QGNLNVEMSHE
-335 LGGTWWIGGPEGFKK
+335 LGGKWWIGGPEGFKK
-350 EFTIIAV
+350 EFSIIAV
-357 LRPFISKIGPYVV
+357 LRPFVSKIGPYVV
-370 KQNHIQELLTGPVR
+370 KKNHVQELLTGPVR
-384 SLKKVVLSLSTVN
+384 SLKKVVVSLSTVN
-397 ISSVRPHCTPFLST
+397 ISSVRPHCAPFLST
-411 LHAGWLAWLHSRSIQ
+411 LHTGWQAWLHSRSLQ
-426 GTRARRDLLA
+426 GRARRDLLA

-444 GLGVLNS
+444 GLGILNS

-468 QGLLSPLNSSLA
+468 QSLFKPLNSSLT

-494 TWEQISE
+494 TWEQIDE

-507 LQVLGIEQNNVS
+507 LRALGIEQSNVS

-534 IAGIL
+534 VAGIL

-573 NFTHDQVLNAV
+573 NFTHDQALNAV
-584 IAHVL
+584 VAHVL
-589 TVAEAHIEKVY
+589 TVAEARIEKVY

-609 NGSVVYPLEHRMWA
+609 NGSVVYPLDHRMWA
-623 RVSRGKWQ
+623 RVSGGKWQ
-631 SVDLEAC
+631 TVDLEAC

-673 QSRNKN
+673 QSGNKTML
-679 VLAYGGKGC
+679 VYVGKGC
-688 VCFRTMCKYVQINEV
+688 VCFRTMCKYVQINEA
-703 YNQTVFNDSNM
+703 YNQTVFNNSNM
-714 CACNVAIIR
+714 CACNVATIR

-760 VKEMLEHATLQQL
+760 VKEMLEHENLQQL
-773 LENAKAEAKKILI
+773 LENAKAKAKKILI

-799 ERIKRVGE
+799 ERIKRAGD

-824 FNALLH
+824 FNTLLH
-830 PVVVILL
+830 PIVVILL
-837 MQICVCF
+837 TQIGVCF
-844 AMVVTCYWMRQVK
+844 AMVATCYWMRQVR
-857 LCIDKQVKRLGLAKR
+857 LCIEKQVETLEIAKR
-872 LLP
+872 ILP

>member
-1 MEGDCDRREGRTSW
+1 MI
-15 HHQPCLCCGENA
+15 
-27 FKFVVAGFALLSGMC
+27 SGMC
-42 IALSTQHAQPTHQHL
+42 IALSVHHAQPTHQHL
-57 RQKVS
+57 QEQVS
-62 RSHLERHPETRA
+62 HSHLARHPDKWA
-74 TAQHRVRRY
+74 AVQHRVRRY
-83 TKIGTDW
+83 AKIGMDW
-90 PWSQAHI
+90 PWSQAHV
-97 KYTGSMGLNSNK
+97 KYTGSMGLSSNK

-116 VMHGTEV
+116 VMHGAEV
-123 YLENEWGWDSTNR
+123 YLENEWSWDSTSR

-146 EIKVGCRVINGSTH
+146 EIKVGCRVVNGSTH
-160 QRVTQISVTEVKT
+160 QRVTQISITEIKT
-173 KKNQKK
+173 KKSQKK
-179 TCAVEKLDCW
+179 NCAMEKLDCW
-189 YNFTLVQ
+189 CNFTLVQ

-204 AHNSVGLSFKFQIST
+204 AQNSVGLSFKFKIST
-219 TTHSFAA
+219 TMHSFSALK
-226 VKISKCHFLAWH
+226 VPRCHFLAWR
-238 AAQYAE
+238 AARYAE
-244 VGNQVKLEIKYS
+244 VGNQVKLEIRYS
-256 QESITDPMQI
+256 QGSITDLRKI
-266 DGTTVTIAAPNGRR
+266 NGTTVTITAPNGRK
-280 WVVPVNCLRESKSL
+280 WVVVLNCPQDNKIL
-294 NRSELGTEASWY
+294 NRSELKPEASWY
-306 NQDYGRCPYLVI
+306 SQDYGYCPHPLV

-324 RGNLSVEMSPE
+324 QGNLNVEMSPE
-335 LGGTWWIGGPEGFKK
+335 LGGKWLIGGPEGFQK
-350 EFTIIAV
+350 EFPIFAV
-357 LRPFISKIGPYVV
+357 QRPFVSKIGPYVV
-370 KQNHIQELLTGPVR
+370 KQNHIQELLTSPVR

-411 LHAGWLAWLHSRSIQ
+411 LYTGWLAWLHSRSIQ
-426 GTRARRDLLA
+426 GARARRDLLA

-451 MNAEVLANKLE
+451 MNVEVLANKLE

-468 QGLLSPLNSSLA
+468 QGILSPLNSSLA

-494 TWEQISE
+494 TWEKISE

-507 LQVLGIEQNNVS
+507 LQALGIEQNNVS

-534 IAGIL
+534 VAGIL

-553 IVWDAATE
+553 IVWDAATD

-573 NFTHDQVLNAV
+573 NFTHDQVLDAV
-584 IAHVL
+584 IAYVL
-589 TVAEAHIEKVY
+589 TVAEARIEKVY

-609 NGSVVYPLEHRMWA
+609 NGSVVYPLDHRMWA
-623 RVSRGKWQ
+623 RVSDKKWQ

-652 LKASDVCFDTKEGVC
+652 LKASDVCFDTSEGVC

-673 QSRNKN
+673 QSNNKT
-679 VLAYGGKGC
+679 VLVYVGKGC
-688 VCFRTMCKYVQINEV
+688 VCFRTMCKYVQINDI

-760 VKEMLEHATLQQL
+760 VKEMLEHANLQQL

-786 TVHHDGNVIKQVM
+786 TVHHDGNVIKQVI

-807 HHWWEIFFG
+807 HHWWEMFFG

-830 PVVVILL
+830 PVVIILL
-837 MQICVCF
+837 MQACVCF
-844 AMVVTCYWMRQVK
+844 AMVATCYWIRQVR
-857 LCIDKQVKRLGLAKR
+857 LCIDSQLNQLGLAKR

>member
-1 MEGDCDRREGRTSW
+1 MI
-15 HHQPCLCCGENA
+15 
-27 FKFVVAGFALLSGMC
+27 SGMC
-42 IALSTQHAQPTHQHL
+42 IALSVHHAQPTHQHL
-57 RQKVS
+57 QEQVS
-62 RSHLERHPETRA
+62 LSHLARHPDKWA
-74 TAQHRVRRY
+74 AVQHRVRRY
-83 TKIGTDW
+83 AKIGMDW
-90 PWSQAHI
+90 PWSQAHV
-97 KYTGSMGLNSNK
+97 KYTGSMGLSSNK

-116 VMHGTEV
+116 VMHGAEV
-123 YLENEWGWDSTNR
+123 YLENEWSWDSTSR

-146 EIKVGCRVINGSTH
+146 EIKVGCRVVNGSTH
-160 QRVTQISVTEVKT
+160 QRVTQISITEIKT
-173 KKNQKK
+173 KKSQKK
-179 TCAVEKLDCW
+179 NCAMEKLDCW
-189 YNFTLVQ
+189 CNFTLVQ

-204 AHNSVGLSFKFQIST
+204 AQNSVGLSFKFKIST
-219 TTHSFAA
+219 TMHSFSALK
-226 VKISKCHFLAWH
+226 VPRCHFLAWR
-238 AAQYAE
+238 AARYAE
-244 VGNQVKLEIKYS
+244 VGNQVKLEIRYS
-256 QESITDPMQI
+256 QGSITDLRKI
-266 DGTTVTIAAPNGRR
+266 NGTTVTITAPNGRK
-280 WVVPVNCLRESKSL
+280 WVVVLNCPQDNKIL
-294 NRSELGTEASWY
+294 NRSELKPEASWY
-306 NQDYGRCPYLVI
+306 SQDYGYCPHPLV

-324 RGNLSVEMSPE
+324 QGNLNVEMSPE
-335 LGGTWWIGGPEGFKK
+335 LGGKWLIGGPEGFQK
-350 EFTIIAV
+350 EFPIFAV
-357 LRPFISKIGPYVV
+357 QRPFVSKIGPYVV
-370 KQNHIQELLTGPVR
+370 KQNHIQELLTSPVR

-411 LHAGWLAWLHSRSIQ
+411 LYTGWLAWLHSRSIQ
-426 GTRARRDLLA
+426 GARARRDLLA

-451 MNAEVLANKLE
+451 MNVEVLANKLE

-468 QGLLSPLNSSLA
+468 QGILSPLNSSLA

-494 TWEQISE
+494 TWEKISE

-507 LQVLGIEQNNVS
+507 LQALGIEQNNVS

-534 IAGIL
+534 VAGIL

-553 IVWDAATE
+553 IVWDAATD

-573 NFTHDQVLNAV
+573 NFTHDQVLDAV
-584 IAHVL
+584 IAYVL
-589 TVAEAHIEKVY
+589 TVAEARIEKVY

-609 NGSVVYPLEHRMWA
+609 NGSVVYPLDHRMWA
-623 RVSRGKWQ
+623 RVSDKKWQ

-652 LKASDVCFDTKEGVC
+652 LKASDVCFDTSEGVC

-673 QSRNKN
+673 QSNNKT
-679 VLAYGGKGC
+679 VLVYVGKGC
-688 VCFRTMCKYVQINEV
+688 VCFRTMCKYVQINDI

-760 VKEMLEHATLQQL
+760 VKEMLEHANLQQL

-786 TVHHDGNVIKQVM
+786 TVHHDGNVIKQVI

-807 HHWWEIFFG
+807 HHWWEMFFG

-830 PVVVILL
+830 PVVIILL
-837 MQICVCF
+837 MQACVCF
-844 AMVVTCYWMRQVK
+844 AMVATCYWIRQVR
-857 LCIDKQVKRLGLAKR
+857 LCIDSQLNQLGLAKR

>member
-1 MEGDCDRREGRTSW
+1 MEGDCDQRERRTSW
-15 HHQPCLCCGENA
+15 HHHPYVFCRENA
-27 FKFVVAGFALLSGMC
+27 FKFVVAGFALISGMS
-42 IALSTQHAQPTHQHL
+42 ITLSMQHAQQTHQHL
-57 RQKVS
+57 QEKVS
-62 RSHLERHPETRA
+62 SNLDTYPSKRA

-83 TKIGTDW
+83 VKIDTDW
-90 PWSQAHI
+90 PWSQAHV
-97 KYTGSMGLNSNK
+97 KYTGSMGLNSNR

-123 YLENEWGWDSTNR
+123 YLENEWSWDSTSR

-160 QRVTQISVTEVKT
+160 QQVTQISITEIKT
-173 KKNQKK
+173 KKSQKK
-179 TCAVEKLDCW
+179 NCALEKLDCW
-189 YNFTLVQ
+189 CNFTLVQ

-204 AHNSVGLSFKFQIST
+204 AQNSVGLSFKFKIVT
-219 TTHSFAA
+219 MMHSFAA
-226 VKISKCHFLAWH
+226 LKVPRCHFLAWR

-244 VGNQVKLEIKYS
+244 VGNQVKLEIRYS
-256 QESITDPMQI
+256 QESVTDAKQI
-266 DGTTVTIAAPNGRR
+266 NGTPVTLTAPNSRK
-280 WVVPVNCLRESKSL
+280 WIVSVNCPPESKMLS
-294 NRSELGTEASWY
+294 RSELNAETSWY
-306 NQDYGRCPYLVI
+306 SQDYGYCSSPLK

-324 RGNLSVEMSPE
+324 QGKLSVEMSPE
-335 LGGTWWIGGPEGFKK
+335 LGGKWLIGGPEGFQK
-350 EFTIIAV
+350 EFPIIAV
-357 LRPFISKIGPYVV
+357 LRPFVSKIGPYVV
-370 KQNHIQELLTGPVR
+370 KQNHIQELLTSPVR
-384 SLKKVVLSLSTVN
+384 SLKKVVLSLSTAN
-397 ISSVRPHCTPFLST
+397 ISSIRPHCAPFLST
-411 LHAGWLAWLHSRSIQ
+411 LYTGWLAWLHSRSMQ
-426 GTRARRDLLA
+426 EARTRRDLLA

-468 QGLLSPLNSSLA
+468 QGLLNPLNSSLT

-494 TWEQISE
+494 TWEHISE

-507 LQVLGIEQNNVS
+507 LQALGIEQNNVS

-539 RDGDNGVLP
+539 RDGDNGILP

-573 NFTHDQVLNAV
+573 NFTHDQVLNSV

-589 TVAEAHIEKVY
+589 TVVEARIEKVY
-600 PIVALGVNT
+600 PIVALGINT
-609 NGSVVYPLEHRMWA
+609 NGSVVYPLDHRMWA
-623 RVSRGKWQ
+623 RVSDRKWQ

-638 ILERGLGFICEDDA
+638 ILEQGLGFICEDDA
-652 LKASDVCFDTKEGVC
+652 LKASDVCFDTSEGVC

-673 QSRNKN
+673 RSNNKTML
-679 VLAYGGKGC
+679 VYVGKGC
-688 VCFRTMCKYVQINEV
+688 VCFRTMCKYVQINDI
-703 YNQTVFNDSNM
+703 YNQTVFNDSNT

-734 TSQLLIRNYTLYRSI
+734 TSQLLIRNYSLYRSI

-760 VKEMLEHATLQQL
+760 VKEMLEHANLQQL

-786 TVHHDGNVIKQVM
+786 TVHHDGNVIKQIV

-830 PVVVILL
+830 PVVIILL
-837 MQICVCF
+837 MQMCVCF
-844 AMVVTCYWMRQVK
+844 AMVATCYWIRQVR
-857 LCIDKQVKRLGLAKR
+857 LCIENQLKGLGMAKR

>member
-1 MEGDCDRREGRTSW
+1 MEGDCDQREGRSSW

-27 FKFVVAGFALLSGMC
+27 FKFVIAGFTLLSGMC
-42 IALSTQHAQPTHQHL
+42 IVLSTQCVQPTHQHL
-57 RQKVS
+57 GKNVIH
-62 RSHLERHPETRA
+62 SHLERHLDTQA
-74 TAQHRVRRY
+74 TAQRRLRRH
-83 TKIGTDW
+83 TKTGTDW
-90 PWSQAHI
+90 PWSQAYI
-97 KYTGSMGLNSNK
+97 KHTGIMGLNSNK

-116 VMHGTEV
+116 VMHGAEV

-146 EIKVGCRVINGSTH
+146 QIKVGCRVINGSTH
-160 QRVTQISVTEVKT
+160 QRVTQISVTEIKT
-173 KKNQKK
+173 KKNQNKI
-179 TCAVEKLDCW
+179 CAVENLDCW

-204 AHNSVGLSFKFQIST
+204 AHNSVGLSFKFKIST
-219 TTHSFAA
+219 TAPSFAA
-226 VKISKCHFLAWH
+226 IKISKCHFLAWH
-238 AAQYAE
+238 APRYVE
-244 VGNQVKLEIKYS
+244 IGNQVKLEIKYS
-256 QESITDPMQI
+256 QESVADPIQI
-266 DGTTVTIAAPNGRR
+266 NGTTVTVTAPDGHK
-280 WVVPVNCLRESKSL
+280 WIIPLTCLCETKTL
-294 NRSELGTEASWY
+294 DRSELDMEASWY
-306 NQDYGRCPYLVI
+306 NQDYGRCPHLI
-318 NLQVWC
+318 ITLQVWC
-324 RGNLSVEMSPE
+324 QGNLSVEMSPK
-335 LGGTWWIGGPEGFKK
+335 LGGRWWIGGPEGFKK
-350 EFTIIAV
+350 EFAIIAV
-357 LRPFISKIGPYVV
+357 LPPFVSKIGPYVV
-370 KQNHIQELLTGPVR
+370 KKNHIQELLTGPVR

-397 ISSVRPHCTPFLST
+397 ISSVSPHCAPFLST
-411 LHAGWLAWLHSRSIQ
+411 LHTGWLAWLHSRSLQ
-426 GTRARRDLLA
+426 ATRARRDLLA
-436 TALGGGGA
+436 TALGGGAA

-451 MNAEVLANKLE
+451 MDAEVLANKLE
-462 AVTSGV
+462 TVTLGV
-468 QGLLSPLNSSLA
+468 QGLLKPLNSSLS

-507 LQVLGIEQNNVS
+507 LRALGMEQSNVS

-534 IAGIL
+534 VAGIL

-573 NFTHDQVLNAV
+573 NFTHDQALNAV

-589 TVAEAHIEKVY
+589 TVAEARIEKVY

-623 RVSRGKWQ
+623 RVSDGRWET
-631 SVDLEAC
+631 VDLEAC

-673 QSRNKN
+673 QSSNKTML
-679 VLAYGGKGC
+679 VYVGKGC
-688 VCFRTMCKYVQINEV
+688 VCFRTTCKYVQINEA
-703 YNQTVFNDSNM
+703 YNQTVFSDSNM
-714 CACNVAIIR
+714 CACNVATIR
-723 GCDFVYKPPVF
+723 GCDFVYKPPMF
-734 TSQLLIRNYTLYRSI
+734 TTQLLIRNYTLYRSI

-760 VKEMLEHATLQQL
+760 VKEMLAHADLQQL
-773 LENAKAEAKKILI
+773 LENAKAQAKKILI
-786 TVHHDGNVIKQVM
+786 TVHHDGKVIKQVM
-799 ERIKRVGE
+799 ERIKKAGE
-807 HHWWEIFFG
+807 HHWWEVFFG

-824 FNALLH
+824 FNTLLH
-830 PVVVILL
+830 PIVVILL

-844 AMVVTCYWMRQVK
+844 AMVATCYRMRQVK
-857 LCIDKQVKRLGLAKR
+857 LCFDNQVKGAGLAKS
-872 LLP
+872 LLK

>member
-1 MEGDCDRREGRTSW
+1 MI
-15 HHQPCLCCGENA
+15 
-27 FKFVVAGFALLSGMC
+27 SGMC
-42 IALSTQHAQPTHQHL
+42 IALSVHHAQPTHQHL
-57 RQKVS
+57 QEQVS
-62 RSHLERHPETRA
+62 LSHLARHPDKWA
-74 TAQHRVRRY
+74 AVQHRVRRY
-83 TKIGTDW
+83 AKIGTDW
-90 PWSQAHI
+90 PWSQAHV
-97 KYTGSMGLNSNK
+97 KYTGSMGLSSNK

-116 VMHGTEV
+116 VMHGAEV
-123 YLENEWGWDSTNR
+123 YLENEWSWDSTSR

-146 EIKVGCRVINGSTH
+146 EIKVGCRVVNGSTH
-160 QRVTQISVTEVKT
+160 QRVTQISITEIKT
-173 KKNQKK
+173 KKSQKK
-179 TCAVEKLDCW
+179 NCAMEKLDCW
-189 YNFTLVQ
+189 CNFTLVQ

-204 AHNSVGLSFKFQIST
+204 AQNSVGLSFKFKIST
-219 TTHSFAA
+219 TMHSFSALK
-226 VKISKCHFLAWH
+226 VPRCHFLAWR
-238 AAQYAE
+238 AARYAE
-244 VGNQVKLEIKYS
+244 VGNQVKLEIRYS
-256 QESITDPMQI
+256 QGSITDLRKI
-266 DGTTVTIAAPNGRR
+266 NGTTVTITAPNGRK
-280 WVVPVNCLRESKSL
+280 WVVVLNCPQDNKIL
-294 NRSELGTEASWY
+294 NRSELKPEASWY
-306 NQDYGRCPYLVI
+306 SQDYGYCPHPLV

-324 RGNLSVEMSPE
+324 QGNLNVEMSPE
-335 LGGTWWIGGPEGFKK
+335 LGGKWLIGGPEGFQK
-350 EFTIIAV
+350 EFPIFAV
-357 LRPFISKIGPYVV
+357 QRPFVSKIGPYVV
-370 KQNHIQELLTGPVR
+370 KQNHIQELLTSPVR

-411 LHAGWLAWLHSRSIQ
+411 LYTGWLAWLHSRSIQ
-426 GTRARRDLLA
+426 GARARRDLLA

-451 MNAEVLANKLE
+451 MNVEVLANKLE

-468 QGLLSPLNSSLA
+468 QGILSPLNSSLA

-494 TWEQISE
+494 TWEKISE

-507 LQVLGIEQNNVS
+507 LQALGIEQNNVS

-534 IAGIL
+534 VAGIL

-553 IVWDAATE
+553 IVWDAATD

-573 NFTHDQVLNAV
+573 NFTHDQVLDAV
-584 IAHVL
+584 IAYVL
-589 TVAEAHIEKVY
+589 TVAEARIEKVY

-609 NGSVVYPLEHRMWA
+609 NGSVVYPLDHRMWA
-623 RVSRGKWQ
+623 RVSDKKWQ

-652 LKASDVCFDTKEGVC
+652 LKASDVCFDTSEGVC

-673 QSRNKN
+673 QSNNKT
-679 VLAYGGKGC
+679 VLVYVGKGC
-688 VCFRTMCKYVQINEV
+688 VCFRTMCKYVQINDI

-760 VKEMLEHATLQQL
+760 VKEMLEHANLQQL

-786 TVHHDGNVIKQVM
+786 TVHHDGNVIKQVI

-807 HHWWEIFFG
+807 HHWWEMFFG

-830 PVVVILL
+830 PVVIILL
-837 MQICVCF
+837 MQACVCF
-844 AMVVTCYWMRQVK
+844 AMVATCYWIRQVR
-857 LCIDKQVKRLGLAKR
+857 LCIDSQLNQLGLAKR

>member
-1 MEGDCDRREGRTSW
+1 MI
-15 HHQPCLCCGENA
+15 
-27 FKFVVAGFALLSGMC
+27 SGMC
-42 IALSTQHAQPTHQHL
+42 IALSVHHAQPTHQHL
-57 RQKVS
+57 QEQVS
-62 RSHLERHPETRA
+62 LSHLARHPDKWA
-74 TAQHRVRRY
+74 AVQHRVRRY
-83 TKIGTDW
+83 AKIGTDW
-90 PWSQAHI
+90 PWSQAHV
-97 KYTGSMGLNSNK
+97 KYTGSMGLSSNK

-116 VMHGTEV
+116 VMHGAEV
-123 YLENEWGWDSTNR
+123 YLENEWSWDSTSR

-146 EIKVGCRVINGSTH
+146 EIKVGCRVVNGSTH
-160 QRVTQISVTEVKT
+160 QRVTQISITEIKT
-173 KKNQKK
+173 KKSQKK
-179 TCAVEKLDCW
+179 NCAMEKLDCW
-189 YNFTLVQ
+189 CNFTLVQ

-204 AHNSVGLSFKFQIST
+204 AQNSVGLSFKFKIST
-219 TTHSFAA
+219 TMHSFSALK
-226 VKISKCHFLAWH
+226 VPRCHFLAWR
-238 AAQYAE
+238 AARYAE
-244 VGNQVKLEIKYS
+244 VGTQVKLEIRYS
-256 QESITDPMQI
+256 QGSITDLRKI
-266 DGTTVTIAAPNGRR
+266 NGTTVTITAPNGRK
-280 WVVPVNCLRESKSL
+280 WVVVLNCPQDNKIL
-294 NRSELGTEASWY
+294 NRSELKPEASWY
-306 NQDYGRCPYLVI
+306 SQDYGYCPHPLV

-324 RGNLSVEMSPE
+324 QGNLNVEMSPE
-335 LGGTWWIGGPEGFKK
+335 LGGKWLIGGPEGFQK
-350 EFTIIAV
+350 EFPIFAV
-357 LRPFISKIGPYVV
+357 QRPFVSKIGPYVV
-370 KQNHIQELLTGPVR
+370 KQNHIQELLTSPVR

-411 LHAGWLAWLHSRSIQ
+411 LYTGWLAWLHSRSIQ
-426 GTRARRDLLA
+426 GARARRDLLA

-451 MNAEVLANKLE
+451 MNVEVLANKLE

-468 QGLLSPLNSSLA
+468 QGILSPLNSSLA

-494 TWEQISE
+494 TWEKISE

-507 LQVLGIEQNNVS
+507 LQALGIEQNNVS

-534 IAGIL
+534 VAGIL

-553 IVWDAATE
+553 IVWDAATD

-573 NFTHDQVLNAV
+573 NFTHDQVLDAV
-584 IAHVL
+584 IAYVL
-589 TVAEAHIEKVY
+589 TVAEARIEKVY

-609 NGSVVYPLEHRMWA
+609 NGSVVYPLDHRMWA
-623 RVSRGKWQ
+623 RVSDKKWQ

-652 LKASDVCFDTKEGVC
+652 LKASDVCFDTSEGVC

-673 QSRNKN
+673 QSNNKT
-679 VLAYGGKGC
+679 VLVYVGKGC
-688 VCFRTMCKYVQINEV
+688 VCFRTMCKYVQINDI

-760 VKEMLEHATLQQL
+760 VKEMLEHANLQQL

-786 TVHHDGNVIKQVM
+786 TVHHDGNVIKQVI

-807 HHWWEIFFG
+807 HHWWEMFFG

-830 PVVVILL
+830 PVVIILL
-837 MQICVCF
+837 MQACVCF
-844 AMVVTCYWMRQVK
+844 AMVATCYWIRQVR
-857 LCIDKQVKRLGLAKR
+857 LCIDSQLNQLGLAKR

>member
-1 MEGDCDRREGRTSW
+1 MI
-15 HHQPCLCCGENA
+15 
-27 FKFVVAGFALLSGMC
+27 SGMC
-42 IALSTQHAQPTHQHL
+42 IALSVHHAQPTHQHL
-57 RQKVS
+57 QEQVS
-62 RSHLERHPETRA
+62 LSHLARHPDKWA
-74 TAQHRVRRY
+74 AVQHRVRRY
-83 TKIGTDW
+83 AKIGMDW
-90 PWSQAHI
+90 PWSQAHV
-97 KYTGSMGLNSNK
+97 KYTGSMGLSSNK

-116 VMHGTEV
+116 VMHGAEV
-123 YLENEWGWDSTNR
+123 YLENEWSWDSTSR

-146 EIKVGCRVINGSTH
+146 EIKVGCRVVNGSTH
-160 QRVTQISVTEVKT
+160 QRVTQISITEIKT
-173 KKNQKK
+173 KKSQKK
-179 TCAVEKLDCW
+179 NCAMEKLDCW
-189 YNFTLVQ
+189 CNFTLVQ

-204 AHNSVGLSFKFQIST
+204 AQNSVGLSFKFKIST
-219 TTHSFAA
+219 TMHSFSALK
-226 VKISKCHFLAWH
+226 VPRCHFLAWR
-238 AAQYAE
+238 AARYAE
-244 VGNQVKLEIKYS
+244 VGNQVKLEIRYS
-256 QESITDPMQI
+256 QGSITDLRKI
-266 DGTTVTIAAPNGRR
+266 NGTTVTITAPNGRK
-280 WVVPVNCLRESKSL
+280 WVVLLNCPQDNKIL
-294 NRSELGTEASWY
+294 NRSELKPEASWY
-306 NQDYGRCPYLVI
+306 SQDYGYCPHPLV

-324 RGNLSVEMSPE
+324 QGNLNVEMSPE
-335 LGGTWWIGGPEGFKK
+335 LGGKWLIGGPEGFQK
-350 EFTIIAV
+350 EFPIFAV
-357 LRPFISKIGPYVV
+357 QRPFISKIGPYVV
-370 KQNHIQELLTGPVR
+370 KQNHIQELLTSPVR

-411 LHAGWLAWLHSRSIQ
+411 LYTGWLAWLHSRSIQ
-426 GTRARRDLLA
+426 GARARRDLLA

-451 MNAEVLANKLE
+451 MNVEVLANKLE

-468 QGLLSPLNSSLA
+468 QGILSPLNSSLA

-494 TWEQISE
+494 TWEKISE

-507 LQVLGIEQNNVS
+507 LQALGIEQNNVS

-534 IAGIL
+534 VAGIL

-553 IVWDAATE
+553 IVWDAATD

-573 NFTHDQVLNAV
+573 NFTHDQVLDAV
-584 IAHVL
+584 IAYVL
-589 TVAEAHIEKVY
+589 TVAEARIEKVY

-609 NGSVVYPLEHRMWA
+609 NGSVVYPLDHRMWA
-623 RVSRGKWQ
+623 RVSDKKWQ

-652 LKASDVCFDTKEGVC
+652 LKASDVCFDTSEGVC

-673 QSRNKN
+673 QSNNKT
-679 VLAYGGKGC
+679 VLVYVGKGC
-688 VCFRTMCKYVQINEV
+688 VCFRTMCKYVQINDI

-760 VKEMLEHATLQQL
+760 VKEMLEHANLQQL

-786 TVHHDGNVIKQVM
+786 TVHHDGNVIKQVI

-807 HHWWEIFFG
+807 HHWWEMFFG

-830 PVVVILL
+830 PVVIILL
-837 MQICVCF
+837 MQACVCF
-844 AMVVTCYWMRQVK
+844 AMVATCYWIRQVR
-857 LCIDKQVKRLGLAKR
+857 LCIDSQLNQLGLAKR

>member
-1 MEGDCDRREGRTSW
+1 MI
-15 HHQPCLCCGENA
+15 
-27 FKFVVAGFALLSGMC
+27 SGMC
-42 IALSTQHAQPTHQHL
+42 IALSVHHAQPTHQHL
-57 RQKVS
+57 QEQVS
-62 RSHLERHPETRA
+62 LSHLARHPDKWA
-74 TAQHRVRRY
+74 AVQHRVRRY
-83 TKIGTDW
+83 AKIGTDW
-90 PWSQAHI
+90 PWSQAHV
-97 KYTGSMGLNSNK
+97 KYTGSMGLSSNK

-116 VMHGTEV
+116 VMHGAEV
-123 YLENEWGWDSTNR
+123 YLENEWSWDSTSR

-146 EIKVGCRVINGSTH
+146 EIKVGCRVVNGSTH
-160 QRVTQISVTEVKT
+160 QRVTQISITEIKT
-173 KKNQKK
+173 KKSQKK
-179 TCAVEKLDCW
+179 NCAMEKLDCW
-189 YNFTLVQ
+189 CNFTLVQ

-204 AHNSVGLSFKFQIST
+204 AQNSVGLSFKFKIST
-219 TTHSFAA
+219 TMHSFSALK
-226 VKISKCHFLAWH
+226 VPRCHFLAWR
-238 AAQYAE
+238 AARYAE
-244 VGNQVKLEIKYS
+244 VGTQVKLEIRYS
-256 QESITDPMQI
+256 QGSITDLRKI
-266 DGTTVTIAAPNGRR
+266 NGTTVTITAPNGRK
-280 WVVPVNCLRESKSL
+280 WVVLLNCPQDNKIL
-294 NRSELGTEASWY
+294 NRSELKPEASWY
-306 NQDYGRCPYLVI
+306 SQDYGYCPHPLV

-324 RGNLSVEMSPE
+324 QGNLNVEMSPE
-335 LGGTWWIGGPEGFKK
+335 LGGKWLIGGPEGFQK
-350 EFTIIAV
+350 EFPIFAV
-357 LRPFISKIGPYVV
+357 QRPFVSKIGPYVV
-370 KQNHIQELLTGPVR
+370 KQNHIQELLTSPVR

-411 LHAGWLAWLHSRSIQ
+411 LYTGWLAWLHSRSIQ
-426 GTRARRDLLA
+426 GARARRDLLA

-451 MNAEVLANKLE
+451 MNVEVLANKLE

-468 QGLLSPLNSSLA
+468 QGILSPLNSSLA

-494 TWEQISE
+494 TWEKISE

-507 LQVLGIEQNNVS
+507 LQALGIEQNNVS

-534 IAGIL
+534 VAGIL

-553 IVWDAATE
+553 IVWDAATD

-573 NFTHDQVLNAV
+573 NFTHDQVLDAV
-584 IAHVL
+584 IAYVL
-589 TVAEAHIEKVY
+589 TVAEARIEKVY

-609 NGSVVYPLEHRMWA
+609 NGSVVYPLDHRMWA
-623 RVSRGKWQ
+623 RVSDKKWQ

-652 LKASDVCFDTKEGVC
+652 LKASDVCFDTSEGVC

-673 QSRNKN
+673 QSNNKT
-679 VLAYGGKGC
+679 VLVYVGKGC
-688 VCFRTMCKYVQINEV
+688 VCFRTMCKYVQINDI

-760 VKEMLEHATLQQL
+760 VKEMLEHANLQQL

-786 TVHHDGNVIKQVM
+786 TVHHDGNVIKQVI

-807 HHWWEIFFG
+807 HHWWEMFFG

-830 PVVVILL
+830 PVVIILL
-837 MQICVCF
+837 MQACVCF
-844 AMVVTCYWMRQVK
+844 AMVATCYWIRQVR
-857 LCIDKQVKRLGLAKR
+857 LCIDSQLNQLGLAKR